1 MEIIAKERMS
11 MAGDWIKVDITT
23 PDKPEVHLIAEHLG
37 IDPDAVTGKLIRI
50 WCWAD
55 QQTVDGN
62 ARSVTKTLLDR
73 VSGVTGFSEMLVQVG
88 WLEESTSGF
97 CFPNFDRHNG
107 QTAKNRALTGKRVQ
121 KSRNAASVT
130 KTLPEIEK
138 RREENNIETQD
149 ATASSGPVVA
159 KSDAASVNAL
169 KKRPATFGKP
179 TVQDVIEY
187 VLEIGSTVDAK
198 SFWDYY
204 ESNGWR
210 VGRNPMK
217 DWRATVRQW
226 QSRNQ
231 QGNYSNGKPQQRKT
245 SAEQRE
251 ELNANSFD
259 WIRQAASE
267 AAGGGCEGLSVPSGT
282 GATLFLEEHR
292 AADGTRC

>member
-1 MEIIAKERMS
+1 

-23 PDKPEVHLIAEHLG
+23 PDKPEIDHIASLLNLDHDSILG
-37 IDPDAVTGKLIRI
+37 KCVRI
-50 WCWAD
+50 WIWAD
-55 QQTVDGN
+55 LQSIDGN
-62 ARSVTKTLLDR
+62 ALSVTESFLDR
-73 VSGVTGFSEMLVQVG
+73 LTYCPGFASALRDVG
-88 WLEESTSGF
+88 WLSGQNGKLSI
-97 CFPNFDRHNG
+97 PNFDRHNG

-138 RREENNIETQD
+138 RREENNIETQG
-149 ATASSGPVVA
+149 ATASIGPVVA

-231 QGNYSNGKPQQRKT
+231 QGNYSNGKSQQRKT
-245 SAEQRE
+245 HAEQRE

-267 AAGGGCEGLSVPSGT
+267 TAGGGCEGLSVPSGT

-292 AADGTRC
+292 ATDGTRC

>member
-1 MEIIAKERMS
+1 ML

-23 PDKPEVHLIAEHLG
+23 PDKPEVHLIAERLG

-55 QQTVDGN
+55 QQTIDGN

-73 VSGVTGFSEMLVQVG
+73 ISGVTGFSEMLVQVG
-88 WLEESTSGF
+88 WLEESISGF

-130 KTLPEIEK
+130 KSLPEIEK
-138 RREENNIETQD
+138 RREESNKETQD
-149 ATASSGPVVA
+149 AIASNVPVVV

-169 KKRPATFGKP
+169 KKRTATFSKP
-179 TVQDVIEY
+179 TVPDIIGY

-231 QGNYSNGKPQQRKT
+231 QGNQHGNGSTRKPINTAQAREQSNADAFAQ
-245 SAEQRE
+245 
-251 ELNANSFD
+251 F
-259 WIRQAASE
+259 E
-267 AAGGGCEGLSVPSGT
+267 AAAAAQCGQGDADDWGEPQTTLRIEESGSV
-282 GATLFLEEHR
+282 HR
-292 AADGTRC
+292 VCD

>member
-1 MEIIAKERMS
+1 

-23 PDKPEVHLIAEHLG
+23 PDKPEIDHIASLLNLDHDSILG
-37 IDPDAVTGKLIRI
+37 KCVRI
-50 WCWAD
+50 WIWAD
-55 QQTVDGN
+55 LQSIDGN
-62 ARSVTKTLLDR
+62 ALSVTESFLDR
-73 VSGVTGFSEMLVQVG
+73 LTYCPGFASALRDVG
-88 WLEESTSGF
+88 WLSGQNGKLSI
-97 CFPNFDRHNG
+97 PNFDRHNG

-149 ATASSGPVVA
+149 ATASTGPVVA

-245 SAEQRE
+245 HAEQRE

-282 GATLFLEEHR
+282 GATLFLEEHG
-292 AADGTRC
+292 ATDGTRC